1 MSSESVDSE
10 EQGEERKQ
18 KPGRAVQMTAPGVLG
33 AKEAPKGPVT
43 LATGDVIGG
52 RFEVERYLGAS
63 GGGVSYLCRDTAADI
78 RAVIKVL
85 AMPFPG
91 KAKFDQMAE
100 QVRIASRIQHRNLT
114 RIIGMGRTPEGE
126 IFVAMEYVKGE
137 TLSSI
142 LAKRRESGMPV
153 SVRDTFT
160 VLGHVCDALEAV
172 HPFMPHGVL
181 TPYNVYLDSR
191 GVIRVGNLAFGRI
204 SADYLVQSGEGPYVD
219 SIYVAPEVADAPDLI
234 SSAADIYSL
243 GMIAADM
250 LSTTGLPNDRDE
262 AKASAIMNL
271 ASFPSVLSQLVTR
284 SIGEDLAARPK
295 SAADFRHGFEKAARE
310 MGANLTD
317 PPGPESIPVEPA
329 VQETGAGGE
338 EDLFNIPGLST
349 GMTEVSESSEER
361 YLVQRDGLDYGPFT
375 AEQVLEQLH
384 ADEINE
390 HTEILDRLEQDRKE
404 LGKMKRFRKE
414 VEEYIPIRE
423 ERLRIEAEKRA
434 EFERKVKTGGYG
446 AIVVGIVVAIV
457 IFGAQ
462 VAFYLMQPDPK
473 PLPLDQAFAE
483 LDYKFLPPPKEFV
496 AVAVDKKVLESIFN
510 PRASEEEIAR
520 AIKKR
525 RKSRSKKSGSAAK
538 RPTAGDNGV
547 TEVDMSAGSGSTH
560 ILTDEEVNDVILSNF
575 GGLRSCILKQI
586 KSDPGFRGVTI
597 KFFIRPTGTT
607 GGVKIKESKYR
618 SEPVADCLTSRFR
631 SMQFPEHGGF
641 NRGVEFPLLVQ

>member
-1 MSSESVDSE
+1 MSSESVEPTE
-10 EQGEERKQ
+10 ETGEERKQ
-18 KPGRAVQMTAPGVLG
+18 KPGRAVQMTAPGVLT
-33 AKEAPKGPVT
+33 AKEAPQGPVT

-52 RFEVERYLGAS
+52 RFEIERYLGAS
-63 GGGVSYLCRDTAADI
+63 GGGVSYLCRDTASDS

-126 IFVAMEYVKGE
+126 IFVAMEYVKGA

-142 LAKRRESGMPV
+142 LAKRREEGQKV

-160 VLGHVCDALEAV
+160 VLAHVCDALEAV

-204 SADYLVQSGEGPYVD
+204 SADFLVQQGEGPYVD
-219 SIYVAPEVADAPDLI
+219 SIYVAPEVAEAPDLI

-243 GMIAADM
+243 GMVAADM
-250 LSTTGLPNDRDE
+250 LSPAGLPNDRDE
-262 AKASAIMNL
+262 AKATAIMNL
-271 ASFPSVLSQLVTR
+271 ASYPSVLSKLITR
-284 SIGEDLAARPK
+284 AIGEDLAARPK
-295 SAADFRHGFEKAARE
+295 SAADFRHAFEKAARE
-310 MGANLTD
+310 LGADLTS
-317 PPGPESIPVEPA
+317 PPGPDAIPVEPA
-329 VQETGAGGE
+329 VQDSASSD
-338 EDLFNIPGLST
+338 EDLFNLPGLST
-349 GMTEVSESSEER
+349 GMSETSESSEER

-375 AEQVLEQLH
+375 AEQVLEQLY
-384 ADEINE
+384 ADDINE
-390 HTEILDRLEQDRKE
+390 FTQVLDRVTQDRKE
-404 LGKMKRFRKE
+404 LQQFERFRKE
-414 VEEYIPIRE
+414 VKEYIPKRE
-423 ERLRIEAEKRA
+423 ERLRLEAERRA
-434 EFERKVKTGGYG
+434 ELERKVKKGG
-446 AIVVGIVVAIV
+446 VFGISVAVVAGLVVLGIQIV
-457 IFGAQ
+457 F
-462 VAFYLMQPDPK
+462 FLMQPDPK
-473 PLPLDQAFAE
+473 PMPLDQAFAE

-496 AVAVDKKVLESIFN
+496 AVSVDKKVLESIFN
-510 PRASEEEIAR
+510 PRASEEEIQK

-525 RKSRSKKSGSAAK
+525 KRSRKKSSGRAK
-538 RPTAGDNGV
+538 PPTAGDNGV

-560 ILTDEEVNDVILSNF
+560 ILSDEEVNDVILSNF
-575 GGLRSCILKQI
+575 GGLRSCILKQL

-631 SMQFPEHGGF
+631 SMRFPEHGGF